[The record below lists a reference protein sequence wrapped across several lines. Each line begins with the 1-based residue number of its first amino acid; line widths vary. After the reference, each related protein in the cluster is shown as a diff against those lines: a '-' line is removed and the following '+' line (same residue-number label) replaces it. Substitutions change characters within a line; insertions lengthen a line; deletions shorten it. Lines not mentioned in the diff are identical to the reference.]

1 MKLGAAMKHCLSLS
15 DYSRDEVQHLV
26 RLALAIK
33 AAPAKYAR
41 ALHGR
46 WLLMLF
52 QKTSTRTRL
61 SFEIGMGRMGG
72 RVVNMDWNTSNFAI
86 SPLEYEA
93 RYVSTHMDVIMA
105 RLKRH
110 EDTRTLAGHSQVPV
124 INGCDD
130 RFHPCQ
136 ALADLVTVQE
146 TAGTFEGQTLA
157 YVGIHNNVANSL
169 VLAGSRVGLKIILV
183 TPEVNPSAHDEALLA
198 RLESEGAI
206 ERTLDLRDAAA
217 RSNFVYTDTW
227 VDMEFF
233 NDPAYAQEKARRI
246 EMMQPY
252 QLNARNLGDSQAY
265 ILHDMPIHPGY
276 EIDAALVDSP
286 RSIIYQQAENRL
298 YAQQALMLYLLGEAP
313 L

>member
-1 MKLGAAMKHCLSLS
+1 MKHCLSLS
-15 DYSRDEVQHLV
+15 DYSREEVQHVV
-26 RLALAIK
+26 RLALDIK
-33 AAPAKYAR
+33 REPAKYAQ

-72 RVVNMDWNTSNFAI
+72 HVVNMDWNTSNFAI

-110 EDTRTLAGHSQVPV
+110 EDTRTLAGHSRVPV

-136 ALADLVTVQE
+136 ALADLVTVHE

-183 TPEVNPSAHDEALLA
+183 TPEVNPSAHDEAMLA
-198 RLESEGAI
+198 RLEGEGAI
-206 ERTLDLRDAAA
+206 ERSLDLREVAA
-217 RSNFVYTDTW
+217 RSQFVYTDTW

-233 NDPAYAQEKARRI
+233 NDPAYAEEKARRI

-252 QLNARNLGDSQAY
+252 QLNAGNLGGSQAY

-298 YAQQALMLYLLGEAP
+298 YAQQALMLYLLGEVP

>member
-1 MKLGAAMKHCLSLS
+1 
-15 DYSRDEVQHLV
+15 
-26 RLALAIK
+26 
-33 AAPAKYAR
+33 
-41 ALHGR
+41 
-46 WLLMLF
+46 
-52 QKTSTRTRL
+52 
-61 SFEIGMGRMGG
+61 
-72 RVVNMDWNTSNFAI
+72 
-86 SPLEYEA
+86 
-93 RYVSTHMDVIMA
+93 MDVIMA

>member
-1 MKLGAAMKHCLSLS
+1 MKHCLSLS
-15 DYSRDEVQHLV
+15 DYSREEVQHVV
-26 RLALAIK
+26 RLALDIK
-33 AAPAKYAR
+33 REPAAYAR

-72 RVVNMDWNTSNFAI
+72 HVVNMDWNTSNFAI

-93 RYVSTHMDVIMA
+93 RYVSTHMDVVMA

-136 ALADLVTVQE
+136 ALADLVTVHE
-146 TAGTFEGQTLA
+146 TAGTCEGQTLA

-183 TPEVNPSAHDEALLA
+183 TPEVNPSAHDEAMLA
-198 RLESEGAI
+198 RLEREGAI

-217 RSNFVYTDTW
+217 RSQFVYTDTW

-233 NDPAYAQEKARRI
+233 NDPAYAEEKARRI
-246 EMMQPY
+246 RMMQPY
-252 QLNARNLGDSQAY
+252 QLNASNLGDSQAY
-265 ILHDMPIHPGY
+265 ILHDMPIHPGF

-286 RSIIYQQAENRL
+286 RSIIYRQAENRL